1 MRVEDE
7 RGQASESVRGDDRCI
22 GKLDEGVE
30 VFPAGHTLEAGRRPV
45 CLDADAKRAAVA
57 GGAL

>member
-7 RGQASESVRGDDRCI
+7 RGQASESLRGDDRCI
-22 GKLDEGVE
+22 GKIDEGLE
-30 VFPAGHTLEAGRRPV
+30 VLPAGHLLEAGRRPV
-45 CLDADAKRAAVA
+45 CLDADAV